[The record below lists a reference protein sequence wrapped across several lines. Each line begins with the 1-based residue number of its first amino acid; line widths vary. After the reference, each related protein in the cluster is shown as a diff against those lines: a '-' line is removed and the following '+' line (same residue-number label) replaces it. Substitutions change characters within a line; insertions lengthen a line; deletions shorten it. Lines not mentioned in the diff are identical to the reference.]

1 MTFIRDEIPRIDMDC
16 DYYWFCMNQAV
27 TADGVELWLFGA

>member
-1 MTFIRDEIPRIDMDC
+1 MTFIRDEMPRIDMDYA
-16 DYYWFCMNQAV
+16 YYWFCMNQAV